1 MDLEGKVEIKFN
13 CGISDEPNATDDVIY
28 STSIFRDVVYGNLG
42 DNVSWVVK
50 KIGGNSDVVI
60 ANTYRGL
67 PVAGIGGW
75 AFAHD
80 DTLRSVTLPNSL
92 SLISWHAFCWCENLT
107 SIVIPESVTSIGI
120 GAFFRCNSLTSINI
134 PNKVTSILHDAFL
147 DCTSLTSINIPRSV
161 TEIAHEAF
169 DGCDKLVIKGYA
181 GSYAE
186 KYAKENGI
194 PFETIE

>member
-67 PVAGIGGW
+67 PVAIIGIN
-75 AFAHD
+75 AFAYD
-80 DTLRSVTLPNSL
+80 DNLRSVTLPNSL
-92 SLISWHAFCWCENLT
+92 SLISLGAFAGCENLS
-107 SIVIPESVTSIGI
+107 SIVIPDSVTSISFF
-120 GAFFRCNSLTSINI
+120 AFCGCKSLTSLNI
-134 PNKVTSILHDAFL
+134 PNKVTSIWYDTFS

-161 TEIAHEAF
+161 TKIDHEVF
-169 DGCDKLVIKGYA
+169 DRCYKLVIKGYA